1 MNSYLATIS
10 WTIASASAGQPPPE
24 LMSNTRQ
31 ERFASLLVAILL
43 KKAENET
50 QIVLSEGTFPC
61 V

>member
-10 WTIASASAGQPPPE
+10 WTIASASAGQPPQRADVQQ
-24 LMSNTRQ
+24 RQ

-50 QIVLSEGTFPC
+50 QIV
-61 V
+61 